1 MNLECQVCFGKDPAC
16 EFCGGTGSLGAAPK
30 RKAPISIAALLGKS
44 VVKAAAP
51 VAASLQPDAELLAW
65 AAKQTW
71 SSFAVDIAAKARRF
85 GNLTD
90 NQRLSLISMREKCAA
105 KDKARAEET
114 APGMSGFEEIAA
126 ILGRIAASGNV
137 FPKLRLRTANDTPVN
152 ISLRTFGPQAGQVRV
167 FAGDFYAGEIKH
179 GVWHVARGLKMT
191 TAERA
196 DLDALMAR
204 LIEDPK
210 GVCASYGFATGN
222 CALCGRPLSNPE
234 SVAMGIG
241 PICAGKGFV

>member
-1 MNLECQVCFGKDPAC
+1 MNLECQVCFGKNPAC

-30 RKAPISIAALLGKS
+30 RKAPVSIAALLGKS
-44 VVKAAAP
+44 VVKTAAP
-51 VAASLQPDAELLAW
+51 VAASIKPDAELIAW

-71 SSFAVDIAAKARRF
+71 SSFATDVAAKAIRYGR
-85 GNLTD
+85 LTD
-90 NQRLSLISMREKCAA
+90 NQRASLTSMRDKCAA
-105 KDKARAEET
+105 KEKAVTEATPER
-114 APGMSGFEEIAA
+114 SGFEEVVA

-137 FPKLRLRTANDTPVN
+137 FPKLRLRTPNDAPVN
-152 ISLRTFGPQAGQVRV
+152 IALRTFGHNAGQVRV
-167 FAGDFYAGEIKH
+167 FAGDTPCGEIKD
-179 GVWHVARGLKMT
+179 GTWRTPRGWRIT
-191 TAERA
+191 PAERA
-196 DLDALMAR
+196 DLDALFDR

-210 GVCASYGFATGN
+210 AVCASYGYATGH